1 MWARVKRIVAVFFIC
16 LGLPACALSVDRIE
30 VPYQS
35 PTAWA
40 FVKGAD
46 KVKFTVE
53 SSDGRTINRDRVGVK
68 KNGYGMEMASIE
80 AINDIPSTV
89 GKAIEQELASRGFV
103 IGAGGSRVEVQITRF
118 YNDFKIGF
126 FAGDAVAEVN
136 LNVRVYGSDGRLKYV
151 RLYEARGVEP
161 NIQLASGDNARAALI
176 QAFRNA
182 VTAVVN
188 DTRLQDVLLLKL
200 NEPAKSFP
208 RS

>member
-1 MWARVKRIVAVFFIC
+1 MWARAKRIVAVLLIAS
-16 LGLPACALSVDRIE
+16 GLPGCALSVDRID
-30 VPYQS
+30 VPYES
-35 PTAWA
+35 TTSRAM
-40 FVKGAD
+40 VKGSD
-46 KVKFTVE
+46 KVKFAVQ
-53 SSDGRTINRDRVGVK
+53 SSDGRSINKDRVGVK

-103 IGAGGSRVEVQITRF
+103 VGTGGSRVDVDVTRF

-126 FAGDAVAEVN
+126 FAGDAIAEVS
-136 LNVRVYGSDGRLKYV
+136 LNVKVYGADGRLKYV
-151 RLYEARGVEP
+151 RHYEARGIEP
-161 NIQLASGDNARAALI
+161 NIQLASGNNARAALI

-188 DTRLQDVLLLKL
+188 DTMLQDALL
-200 NEPAKSFP
+200 SRSISTSIP